1 MFAEGDFE
9 LLVESE
15 EELEEDDSDEELVE
29 EADDSDDSDEEEEDR
44 SAAATFFFFPDLKS
58 VSYQPLPFNL
68 NPATD
73 TFLRRASSAHSG
85 HVLKTSSLSF

>member
-15 EELEEDDSDEELVE
+15 EELEEDDSDEGLVE
-29 EADDSDDSDEEEEDR
+29 DEDESDEEEEDC
-44 SAAATFFFFPDLKS
+44 SAATTFFFFPDLKS

>member
-1 MFAEGDFE
+1 LFAEGDFE

-29 EADDSDDSDEEEEDR
+29 EAADSDEEEDC

-68 NPATD
+68 NPAAD

-85 HVLKTSSLSF
+85 HVLNCASLSF